1 VTAPVAPVAETPPGT
16 LRPCDGSGVHGWL
29 EPAVVPT
36 TSARFAVWTCPA
48 CGCRW
53 KLGGDGR

>member
-1 VTAPVAPVAETPPGT
+1 MSAQTATSQTPPGT
-16 LRPCDGSGVHGWL
+16 LRPCDGSGTHGWV
-29 EPAVVPT
+29 EPDVVPT

-53 KLGGDGR
+53 KLGGP